1 MEDIRKVAG
10 SGKSFFSTKGAKKD
24 KDDLSQSAQR
34 TQRNSYFF
42 IAGEGPAMKN
52 NSAASREKTCP
63 KGRDFL
69 KNRLRGVEIGFTGL
83 ICS

>member
-1 MEDIRKVAG
+1 LIGIACCKI
-10 SGKSFFSTKGAKKD
+10 FSYLENAKKD

-63 KGRDFL
+63 KARDFL
-69 KNRLRGVEIGFTGL
+69 KNRLRGVEIEFTGL